1 MQGIEFCF
9 ILLLPKPVE
18 DKGALSSMVLK
29 SEQLLPGIV
38 QKPRGGEIVV
48 LAECLPGIHEAL
60 GVVPSTP

>member
-1 MQGIEFCF
+1 M
-9 ILLLPKPVE
+9 E